1 VKPDN
6 VTPHPDAL
14 FDPAWLALRSR
25 ADSAARSDDLSRR
38 AHDWLSRRRTPGETL
53 QLVDLGT
60 GSGANP
66 RHLAPRLPGPQHWRL
81 IDHDDALLALAR
93 DACAGLHDADGEPVC
108 VDTFGCDLRAP
119 EAMRFGD
126 ADLVCATALFD
137 LVDAHWLNIF
147 AAACAQAR
155 CAALITLSVD
165 GEWHFAGCADDAD
178 DAFVRNAFNAHQRR
192 NKGSGPALGA
202 SAVPRL
208 AALFES
214 HGHAVTLAAS
224 PWQLSGRKPWQ
235 AALAAAL
242 MDGWRDAATEQCPDD
257 AARIAAWHARRQAVL
272 LQVSWSLQVGHLD
285 LFATPPEA
293 VT

>member
-1 VKPDN
+1 MKPDCA
-6 VTPHPDAL
+6 TPHPDAL

-25 ADSAARSDDLSRR
+25 ADSAARAGELSQR

-66 RHLAPRLPGPQHWRL
+66 RHLAPQLPGPQHWRL
-81 IDHDDALLALAR
+81 IDHDAALLALAR
-93 DACAGLHDADGEPVC
+93 DACAGLRDADGEPVRI
-108 VDTFGCDLRAP
+108 DTLACDLHAP
-119 EAMRFGD
+119 EATRFGD
-126 ADLVCATALFD
+126 ADVVCATALFD
-137 LVDAHWLNIF
+137 LVDARWLAIF
-147 AAACAQAR
+147 AEACAQAR

-165 GEWHFAGCADDAD
+165 GEWHFAGCTEDAD

-192 NKGSGPALGA
+192 DKGSGPALGA
-202 SAVPRL
+202 HAVPQL
-208 AALFES
+208 AALFQA
-214 HGHAVTLAAS
+214 HGHTVTLAAS
-224 PWQLSGRKPWQ
+224 PWRLSGREPWQ

-242 MDGWRDAATEQCPDD
+242 TDGWRDAATEQCPDD

-272 LQVSWSLQVGHLD
+272 RQASWSLQVGHLD